1 MILKVTCVT
10 ARAPPESARLG
21 VRGARLIPTMGHNKR
36 QLWMAAVAALILA
49 VTALSL
55 WAPPGPALTT
65 FADLTFLAL
74 LLVATAAMSRN
85 GVSMPRFRAFWL
97 LMAFSCLL
105 WAINAGFWAYYEV
118 LLRRDLPDPSLGD
131 VILFLHVVPLM
142 AAVALRPH
150 RFQGDRPVSF
160 DTLNF
165 LMLLV
170 WWVCL
175 YAFIVF
181 PDEYVVLHPIYSSNY
196 NLLYLLENLVLLLSL
211 GLSAASSRG
220 AWRRLYWNLLTVGV
234 LYTLSSE
241 TINAAIDRGQ
251 YHTGSIYD
259 VPLLVAA
266 GWMVWV
272 ALLAHRLPLEENRSA
287 APASRWMDVAP
298 RVAMLAILSL
308 PLLGLWALFLDPEA
322 EKLRNFRIL
331 VTVVATLLLGLFVL
345 VKQFLLDRRL
355 IRLLRESRRSYER
368 LERLQSQLVQRE
380 KLTALSQL
388 VAGAAHE
395 INNPLT
401 AILGYSELLAANPA
415 LQDEQVSLAHKIGQ
429 QARRTRDLVS
439 DLLSFAQQSPAEK
452 ALVDLPS
459 VLQRALQVHEV
470 PMRGKNIRVEISFE
484 DNLPRIWGNSNQL
497 LRAFLHLIENAVDA
511 LEEVGGG
518 SLFITALREN
528 DDVLVR
534 VADTGPGMRDPGRV
548 FDPFYTTKPVGKGT
562 GLGLSATY
570 GVVQD
575 HLGEVSC
582 YNRPEGGAVFVLRFA
597 VASEA
602 AAAKAAQF

>member
-1 MILKVTCVT
+1 
-10 ARAPPESARLG
+10 
-21 VRGARLIPTMGHNKR
+21 MGHNKR

-55 WAPPGPALTT
+55 WAPPGPALTA
-65 FADLTFLAL
+65 FGDLAFLAL
-74 LLVATAAMSRN
+74 LLVATGVMTRN
-85 GVSMPRFRAFWL
+85 AVSMPRFRAFWL
-97 LMAFSCLL
+97 LMALGCLL
-105 WAINAGFWAYYEV
+105 WAISAGFWAYYEV
-118 LLRRDLPDPSLGD
+118 WLRRDLPDPSSGD

-150 RFQGDRPVSF
+150 RLHGDRPVSF
-160 DTLNF
+160 GTLNF

-196 NLLYLLENLVLLLSL
+196 NLLYLLENLVLLLIL
-211 GLSAASSRG
+211 GLSATSSGG
-220 AWRRLYWNLLTVGV
+220 AWRRIYWNFLTASA

-272 ALLAHRLPLEENRSA
+272 ALLAHRLPLEENRSP

-298 RVAMLAILSL
+298 RMAMLAILSL
-308 PLLGLWALFLDPEA
+308 PLLGLWALFLDED

-331 VTVVATLLLGLFVL
+331 VTLVATLGLGLFVL

-395 INNPLT
+395 INHPLT
-401 AILGYSELLAANPA
+401 SILSYSELLAANPA

-518 SLFITALREN
+518 SLFIVASREN

-597 VASEA
+597 VACEA